1 MGTRSKTRG
10 PSSSWWWLEGNN
22 EGGLISP
29 IYSLYIYMYVYTYFL
44 QHTLTPKSTESLML
58 LKWLSQVNR
67 GRRLDKF
74 SVTASQRMQDNM
86 LRIHFL
92 GEGLQGP

>member
-29 IYSLYIYMYVYTYFL
+29 IYSLYIYTHIFL
-44 QHTLTPKSTESLML
+44 YNTPLLHRKSYASEVAES
-58 LKWLSQVNR
+58 
-67 GRRLDKF
+67 
-74 SVTASQRMQDNM
+74 
-86 LRIHFL
+86 
-92 GEGLQGP
+92 GESWPKA